1 MPWLFERKPEY
12 RSYKFMVTGFTFHMF
27 FGMMI
32 PTPIRRI
39 CSARHG
45 FLYMSEDRDSDL
57 LKTMA
62 VMATR
67 AERKGKLRKEPQAV

>member
-1 MPWLFERKPEY
+1 M
-12 RSYKFMVTGFTFHMF
+12 TGFTFHMF

-32 PTPIRRI
+32 PKPIRRI

-45 FLYMSEDRDSDL
+45 FLYMSENRDSDL

-62 VMATR
+62 VMANR
-67 AERKGKLRKEPQAV
+67 AEKRGKLRTELQMV